1 METDTETELERQ
13 TDRQTNGQRE
23 TETEREIENFDAL
36 ENVTQE
42 PSRTNLHPDV
52 RYINTEL
59 WPLHP
64 PRARAHTHPPTHTH
78 TYTHIHTHAHSHICT
93 QNAHSLIHIR
103 SVSRTYIYSF
113 IDSIVETFI

>member
-64 PRARAHTHPPTHTH
+64 PRARAHTH
-78 TYTHIHTHAHSHICT
+78 THIHTHAHSHICT
-93 QNAHSLIHIR
+93 QNVHSLIHIR
-103 SVSRTYIYSF
+103 SVSRTFIYSF
-113 IDSIVETFI
+113 ID